1 MKKSF
6 PPESVSPD
14 ATASVDTPTAS
25 LPRVI
30 RMPGLRQMYP
40 VARTT
45 IYELIKAGKLPRP
58 IALSKRA
65 RGWVLADV
73 EECIAKLKA
82 EANHG

>member
-6 PPESVSPD
+6 SPQSVSPD